1 MSLLTLHVGSSLAQ
15 AVLTTLMTSYG
26 YAATFVMS
34 FTVCRLI
41 LFGSLLPLYL
51 GKLSCTII
59 PTVVRNFLSLF
70 SSQERK
76 RLIRE
81 AEEYRGQCESLA
93 IAQCQGTYRF
103 SESNLYRVR
112 PQDQDGCPTS
122 PGLIAWWRWP
132 SVEPLS
138 ASCIRNQHSTVPQA
152 AGARSSSCMGIR
164 AGAIFGE
171 MYRCQRSIFRSE
183 YGRPQQILPHLL
195 DQGHEVYALDWLG
208 HGRSDKPTHPESV
221 TFELHIHTLMQLF
234 KVHNLRHA
242 TIVAHDWGGY
252 VVDPASISC
261 CLRPWLIVSRCVALC
276 AIPQLPQMAC
286 TCLLLLNSFLPP
298 RPDEWDLHYSLLYA
312 IWFLSTGL
320 LGGYMPEWGVMR
332 FMSPHLSQFEID
344 GYSAPYRSLSVATKA
359 SVFRFG
365 HIVPVT
371 PRFALH
377 GLRQT
382 RIWKLLEGLCGPRHF
397 DNLSQQARLAK
408 RGEEVR
414 QSWRACL
421 GKGNPDVSVVFG
433 EQDPLL
439 KLYKDILVD
448 CIHPAHMVE

>member
-1 MSLLTLHVGSSLAQ
+1 MSVFALHVGRSLAQ
-15 AVLTTLMTSYG
+15 AMLTIIMTSYG

-41 LFGSLLPLYL
+41 LFCSLLPLYL
-51 GKLSCTII
+51 VKLSCNIS
-59 PTVVRNFLSLF
+59 PTVVRNFASLF
-70 SSQERK
+70 SSQGRNQ
-76 RLIRE
+76 LVQE

-103 SESNLYRVR
+103 SEYNLYRVR
-112 PQDQDGCPTS
+112 RQGPGWMPDIPWADCTEEMAICGATVRFVHQKPTLDGPAGRRRPIIFLHGNPS
-122 PGLIAWWRWP
+122 WSYIWR
-132 SVEPLS
+132 
-138 ASCIRNQHSTVPQA
+138 N
-152 AGARSSSCMGIR
+152 
-164 AGAIFGE
+164 
-171 MYRCQRSIFRSE
+171 
-183 YGRPQQILPHLL
+183 ILPHLV
-195 DQGHEVYALDWLG
+195 DQGHEVYALDWFG
-208 HGRSDKPTHPESV
+208 HGRSDKATHPESV

-242 TIVAHDWGGY
+242 AIVAHDWGG
-252 VVDPASISC
+252 
-261 CLRPWLIVSRCVALC
+261 CVALC

-286 TCLLLLNSFLPP
+286 TRLLLLNSFLPP
-298 RPDEWDLHYSLLYA
+298 RPDEWNLHYGLLYA

-320 LGGYMPEWGVMR
+320 LGGYVPESGVMR
-332 FMSPHLSQFEID
+332 FMSPHLPQPEVD
-344 GYSAPYRSLSVATKA
+344 GYSAPYQSLPVATKA

-382 RIWKLLEGLCGPRHF
+382 RLWKLLEGLCGPRHF

-414 QSWRACL
+414 QSWRAGL
-421 GKGNPDVSVVFG
+421 EKGNPDVAVVFG

-448 CIHPAHMVE
+448 CIHPAHMVEWAPQGMWLSGGGHYPMEEKAADISLLAERLASQ

>member
-1 MSLLTLHVGSSLAQ
+1 MSLLTLHVGSNLAQ
-15 AVLTTLMTSYG
+15 EVLTILMTSYG
-26 YAATFVMS
+26 YAATIVMS

-70 SSQERK
+70 SSQGRN

-112 PQDQDGCPTS
+112 PQGPGWMPDFPWADCMVEMAICGATVRFMHQKPTLDGPAGRRRPIIFLHGNPS
-122 PGLIAWWRWP
+122 WSYIWR
-132 SVEPLS
+132 
-138 ASCIRNQHSTVPQA
+138 N
-152 AGARSSSCMGIR
+152 
-164 AGAIFGE
+164 
-171 MYRCQRSIFRSE
+171 
-183 YGRPQQILPHLL
+183 ILPHLL

-234 KVHNLRHA
+234 KVYNLRHA
-242 TIVAHDWGGY
+242 VIVAHDWGG
-252 VVDPASISC
+252 
-261 CLRPWLIVSRCVALC
+261 CVALC

-298 RPDEWDLHYSLLYA
+298 RPEEWNLHYSLLYA

-344 GYSAPYRSLSVATKA
+344 GYSAPYRSLPVATKA

-448 CIHPAHMVE
+448 CIHPAHMVEWAPQGIWLSGGGHYPMEEKAADISLLIEKLASQ